1 VRQLL
6 TGWRSRPVT
15 IRFWRACGFALLLL
29 FVQHLALT
37 HALEHLAADTLLLDQ
52 GDDASDCPQCQAL
65 GGLHLG
71 GGAAAASWLQAS
83 GSGGALGFVVAADP
97 PRRIQTAHAI
107 RAPPENR
114 D

>member
-1 VRQLL
+1 M
-6 TGWRSRPVT
+6 T

-37 HALEHLAADTLLLDQ
+37 HALEHLATDTLLLDQ
-52 GDDASDCPQCQAL
+52 GGDASDCPQCQAL

-71 GGAAAASWLQAS
+71 GGTALGQWLPASA
-83 GSGGALGFVVAADP
+83 GGGALGFAVAAEP